1 MIFFHSGLNTNKTTV
16 HFNSQYKY
24 LICAFQAFLEHRSQK
39 QRMSPKAQ
47 KWLLF
52 AILWNWSTAFNI
64 YQSRRPDFFTL
75 TWLNFINVSEIPTKK
90 GEFSPCKL
98 QVLCGEVFWDYVNI
112 LSVKFL
118 FDYFALFSDV
128 TSRFISC
135 RFAKRKSFPS
145 SHLLFFL
152 I

>member
-1 MIFFHSGLNTNKTTV
+1 MIFFHSGLNINKTTV

-39 QRMSPKAQ
+39 QTMSPKAQ

-64 YQSRRPDFFTL
+64 YQSRQYDFFTL

-98 QVLCGEVFWDYVNI
+98 QNLICI
-112 LSVKFL
+112 LVQSW
-118 FDYFALFSDV
+118 
-128 TSRFISC
+128 
-135 RFAKRKSFPS
+135 
-145 SHLLFFL
+145 LLFKCSLFVFNL
-152 I
+152 LDLLKIKYGIF